1 MMAGLCFSLLF
12 LRRCRSETRT
22 DYLSTASSSIAIIQR
37 STKRGAMP
45 RSEMGWNEHQA
56 RLKSGAALARFLD
69 LELSGVADFRKT
81 YPDFLPSIVWH
92 SYGPRADSKPGNY
105 PTWLLMQSRLQEVW
119 RKGFPEKEVLD
130 LISSSS
136 ILLDFARDYA
146 ADDSPVSES
155 VSLDTYR
162 KAILFLYGESW
173 RAKEPCTQCGRHFI
187 ASHSQS
193 KFCSVDCSGEWRK
206 QYKAARHIRIKKK
219 LNAKRRRE
227 YAKRRGA

>member
-1 MMAGLCFSLLF
+1 MIRIAVALF
-12 LRRCRSETRT
+12 VVYCYNPVVY
-22 DYLSTASSSIAIIQR
+22 D
-37 STKRGAMP
+37 KGVMP
-45 RSEMGWNEHQA
+45 RNQSSWNEHQT
-56 RLKSGAALARFLD
+56 RLESAKALARFLD
-69 LELSGVADFRKT
+69 LELSDVGVFRKK
-81 YPDFLPSIVWH
+81 YPDFLPSMVWH
-92 SYGPRADSKPGNY
+92 SYGPRPDSKPGKY
-105 PTWLLMQSRLQEVW
+105 PMWLQTQSRLREVW

-136 ILLDFARDYA
+136 TFLDFALDYA

-155 VSLDTYR
+155 VSLDAYR

-173 RAKEPCTQCGRHFI
+173 RAKEPCTQCGRHFV

-206 QYKAARHIRIKKK
+206 KYKAERHSRIKKT